1 MCYSQEC
8 LNIRSHYSDPTKFK
22 CEHLQA
28 CKESFQQA
36 TLVEIELTNI
46 TKYVRSELLLCELK
60 EKENNGKFSVHVL
73 PDKNVVLSLLQ
84 KRSHQCPS
92 GLIHI
97 DLAKFKCPVK
107 KCDNLPKGHYLVK
120 SKQMCIHV
128 LICKLIISENER
140 IQVKQTQVG
149 TPSHQFCKKKTV
161 ENVID
166 KIINSVPSPLDR
178 EAETE
183 FLQESFKIQRS
194 LFESKSLKNFERRF
208 CDKCE
213 TPNILRNKRPG
224 NLSYLVTP
232 GYMIE
237 IVINTFV
244 CKKCEIL
251 NYPDM
256 IKAGFVPI
264 SDSLIVSWSYI
275 VNGRSQVQNGSKLYK
290 FFRSSLRHLSLENP
304 KLAEKINLID
314 FHNMSIRLAK
324 CTLAFNSA
332 CLIKSS
338 ITEDVLSI
346 VLCLHCGIIPTILM
360 SDGNAK
366 NSIFLREGSII

>member
-128 LICKLIISENER
+128 LICKYRVRQRGCSLTHSARTPPAVHPR
-140 IQVKQTQVG
+140 ITIWVDEIEL
-149 TPSHQFCKKKTV
+149 KKKKKKK
-161 ENVID
+161 
-166 KIINSVPSPLDR
+166 KI
-178 EAETE
+178 
-183 FLQESFKIQRS
+183 
-194 LFESKSLKNFERRF
+194 
-208 CDKCE
+208 
-213 TPNILRNKRPG
+213 
-224 NLSYLVTP
+224 
-232 GYMIE
+232 
-237 IVINTFV
+237 
-244 CKKCEIL
+244 
-251 NYPDM
+251 
-256 IKAGFVPI
+256 
-264 SDSLIVSWSYI
+264 
-275 VNGRSQVQNGSKLYK
+275 
-290 FFRSSLRHLSLENP
+290 
-304 KLAEKINLID
+304 
-314 FHNMSIRLAK
+314 MSIFFVFKR
-324 CTLAFNSA
+324 N
-332 CLIKSS
+332 
-338 ITEDVLSI
+338 
-346 VLCLHCGIIPTILM
+346 
-360 SDGNAK
+360 
-366 NSIFLREGSII
+366 